1 MDDNKQTD
9 MLLTI
14 AARVV
19 AFLSGLAVVTVIVR
33 YIVSLFRRSSKW
45 IGEQV
50 RSAIRKE
57 MQ

>member
-33 YIVSLFRRSSKW
+33 YIVSLFRGSSKW